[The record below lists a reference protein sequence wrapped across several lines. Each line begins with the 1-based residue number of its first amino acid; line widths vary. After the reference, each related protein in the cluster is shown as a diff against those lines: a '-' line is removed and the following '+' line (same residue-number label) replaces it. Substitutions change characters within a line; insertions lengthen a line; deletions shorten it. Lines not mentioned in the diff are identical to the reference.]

1 MKGHTFNVDEGKS
14 VAIECNEFIIDEKR
28 PPFWEWIH
36 EDDETNKL
44 TIREDKK
51 DKYLLNSDPP
61 YLWIFNAEMSDRGYY
76 RCCIEYSTSK
86 FQPCK
91 RGTTVLYNIIIL
103 YNFFIDCTHT
113 IFT

>member
-61 YLWIFNAEMSDRGYY
+61 YLRILNAEMSDRGYY
-76 RCCIEYSTSK
+76 RCCIEYSTSN
-86 FQPCK
+86 
-91 RGTTVLYNIIIL
+91 GEETVRSKKAHLIVEKGMHKLYKAP
-103 YNFFIDCTHT
+103 FI
-113 IFT
+113 